1 MKSLACFSR
10 QCLLLIAAISFLA
23 VAGCANDKSTIGQA
37 QSFHS
42 GLQPAVMEIP
52 ELSTYLQQVGDR
64 VIDAAKD
71 LDAQGYGPATHK
83 KEDNSW
89 MFSNRM
95 KFHLVNSKT
104 LNAFTTGGEHMY
116 IYNALFQTC

>member
-1 MKSLACFSR
+1 MKSQMILSRRYPILALAFVV
-10 QCLLLIAAISFLA
+10 LFLT
-23 VAGCANDKSTIGQA
+23 GCVSDKTVIGQA
-37 QSFHS
+37 QAFHS

-71 LDAQGYGPATHK
+71 LDAQGYGPAAHK
-83 KEDNSW
+83 KEDSSW

-104 LNAFTTGGEHMY
+104 LNAFTTGGEH
-116 IYNALFQTC
+116 